1 MNTQSDE
8 IINDKQE
15 IKDALESVH
24 RYRDHAM
31 WDKISDYF
39 VEKPYIDD
47 IELTRE
53 APGIRHIKELVSNW
67 RHELRSYF
75 YATRHRIQSMRVKML
90 GSKEASASSVVKG
103 QYFIN
108 DRGIRYVLN
117 VDGTYE
123 YSLVKKA
130 GKWKI
135 GSFKF
140 ILKNQNLKEI
150 GL

>member
-1 MNTQSDE
+1 MNTQSEE
-8 IINDKQE
+8 IRNDRQE
-15 IKDALESVH
+15 IKDTLESVH

-39 VEKPYIDD
+39 VEKPFIDD
-47 IELTRE
+47 IELTHE
-53 APGIRHIKELVSNW
+53 APGIRSIKDLISNW
-67 RHELRSYF
+67 KHELRSYF
-75 YATRHRIQSMRVKML
+75 YATRHRIQSMKVKML
-90 GSKEASASSVVKG
+90 GSKEASASSEVKG
-103 QYFIN
+103 QYFIS

-123 YSLVKKA
+123 YSLVKKS